1 MRHDSFLLESA
12 IMGDQKAVEKLLISC
27 RPDLQR
33 IAKSQCASGVDPD
46 DAVQESMMQI
56 YSRLGALR
64 TLTSFP
70 AWVFA
75 IVRRECSRLLRSMR
89 GLTVLPDPDNIAF
102 IYIENPGLQ
111 YDLISAIQSL
121 PGKYRVVIILRDF
134 EEYSIS
140 EIADKLFLTR
150 EAVKSRIHRG
160 RQMIQ
165 EYFDD

>member
-1 MRHDSFLLESA
+1 MQHDHELLESA
-12 IMGDQKAVEKLLISC
+12 KMGDQEAVEKLLISC

-33 IAKSQCASGVDPD
+33 IAKSQCSSSVDPD

-56 YSRLGALR
+56 YRRLGTLR
-64 TLTSFP
+64 TLVSFP
-70 AWVFA
+70 AWIFS

-89 GLTVLPDPDNIAF
+89 GLTTLPEPDNIVF
-102 IYIENPGLQ
+102 IYTENPGLQ

-121 PGKYRVVIILRDF
+121 PDKYRAVIILRDV

-140 EIADKLFLTR
+140 EIANQLALTR

-165 EYFDD
+165 EYLDD